1 MNEYVFNPI
10 GILSLGILIGIIL
23 FNMIV
28 LFIYRKSERE
38 YVEIETG
45 YVWIMKSRKV
55 RSIST
60 NKRLHVLESTYNGDI
75 IVVDDVEL
83 AKMFKQ

>member
-1 MNEYVFNPI
+1 MNECMFNPI

-28 LFIYRKSERE
+28 LFIYRKSKHEC
-38 YVEIETG
+38 VEIETG
-45 YVWIMKSRKV
+45 YVWIMKNRKV